1 EYCREK
7 REREEQ
13 KKMDEK
19 VRLEDIKR
27 KMTELKFKLARGEIT
42 VKEFKELKEGLVQNQ
57 ELNQG

>member
-1 EYCREK
+1 
-7 REREEQ
+7 
-13 KKMDEK
+13 MDEK